1 LLSKLPQENQNNQHS
16 QSNGAGE
23 PFSPERIRD
32 LLHRKALATERHRA
46 GVARRL
52 GLDGTEVAALAHLA
66 RHGSLTPSRLGE
78 LLFLTSGGVTALTRR
93 LERAGYV
100 QRRPHPRDKR
110 STVLSARPEILA
122 EAGDLYEPL
131 VTALDWAS
139 AELSPEQRAAVGR
152 YLERIVAISEQ
163 EADAVARA
171 GEEGALG
178 GAPAPALWA

>member
-1 LLSKLPQENQNNQHS
+1 LLSKIPPEYRNNQDS
-16 QSNGAGE
+16 QSNGAE
-23 PFSPERIRD
+23 PFPPERIRD

-52 GLDGTEVAALAHLA
+52 GLDDTEVAALTHLA
-66 RHGSLTPSRLGE
+66 RHGNLTPSRLGE

-100 QRRPHPRDKR
+100 RRQPHPRDRR
-110 STVLSARPEILA
+110 STVLSARPEIIA

-139 AELSPEQRAAVGR
+139 SELPPDQRAAVGR
-152 YLERIVAISEQ
+152 FLERIVAISEQ
-163 EADAVARA
+163 EADAMASDAEARTLQ
-171 GEEGALG
+171 GS
-178 GAPAPALWA
+178 PAPALWA